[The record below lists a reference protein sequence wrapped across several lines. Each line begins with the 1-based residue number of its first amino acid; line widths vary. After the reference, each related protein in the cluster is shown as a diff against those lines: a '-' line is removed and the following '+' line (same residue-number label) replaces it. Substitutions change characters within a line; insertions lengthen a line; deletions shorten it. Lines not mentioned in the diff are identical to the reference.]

1 MSTFLYVL
9 LFLQCDKIKELIAKL
24 RETLGKKDDTDP
36 EDLKKQT
43 NELQQASLK
52 LFEMAYKKVLMK
64 INLISAII
72 ILCVHLSECY
82 ILEHA
87 CTFTD
92 GCGKRKQSIAKSV
105 TKSVTTRI

>member
-1 MSTFLYVL
+1 ML

-64 INLISAII
+64 INLINAII
-72 ILCVHLSECY
+72 ILCMHLSECY
-82 ILEHA
+82 LNMLVLLQMAAE
-87 CTFTD
+87 
-92 GCGKRKQSIAKSV
+92 RESSQSQNQSQQESESGEK
-105 TKSVTTRI
+105 KEEKN